1 MVQQKITHI
10 LKESYPSDK
19 KKRKAIIDSL
29 CKKIATSS
37 VDMAITA
44 EELYLLLDEAV
55 TNAMEHGN
63 TWDPRK
69 TVDIT
74 VTADLKNLSIS
85 IADKGKGFDTRE
97 IKASL
102 KSRDILSTR
111 GRGLH
116 IINQF
121 CDISWNKKGN
131 EIILHIKRCT

>member
-19 KKRKAIIDSL
+19 KKRKDIIDSL
-29 CKKIATSS
+29 RRKIATSS
-37 VDMAITA
+37 VDMAITT

-63 TWDPRK
+63 AWDPRK
-69 TVDIT
+69 TVDVT
-74 VTADLKNLSIS
+74 VTADPRIMRIS
-85 IADKGKGFDTRE
+85 IADQGKGFDTRE

-111 GRGLH
+111 GRGLY

-121 CDISWNKKGN
+121 CEISWNKKGN
-131 EIILHIKRCT
+131 QILLDIKRKK

>member
-1 MVQQKITHI
+1 MVHQKIRHI

-19 KKRKAIIDSL
+19 KKRKSIVDSL
-29 CKKIATSS
+29 CKQIATSS
-37 VDMAITA
+37 TDMAITA
-44 EELYLLLDEAV
+44 EELYLSLDEAI

-69 TVDIT
+69 TVDVT
-74 VTADLKNLSIS
+74 VTTDRKNMSIS
-85 IADKGKGFDTRE
+85 IADQGKGFDTKD

-111 GRGLH
+111 GRGLY

-131 EIILHIKRCT
+131 EIILHIKRGK

>member
-1 MVQQKITHI
+1 MVHQKTTNI

-29 CKKIATSS
+29 SGKIAASS
-37 VDMAITA
+37 IDMAIAT
-44 EELYLLLDEAV
+44 EELYLALDEAI

-69 TVDIT
+69 TVDVT
-74 VTADLKNLSIS
+74 VTADPGNMS
-85 IADKGKGFDTRE
+85 IAITDQGKGFDTRG

-111 GRGLH
+111 GRGLY

-131 EIILHIKRCT
+131 QIVLHVKRGK